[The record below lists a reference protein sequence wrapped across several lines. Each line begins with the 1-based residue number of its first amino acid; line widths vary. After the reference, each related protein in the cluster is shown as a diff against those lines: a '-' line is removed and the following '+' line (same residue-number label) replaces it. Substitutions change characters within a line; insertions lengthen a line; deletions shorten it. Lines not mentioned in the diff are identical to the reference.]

1 MAVAANKGLVHGAPH
16 SVDNYRDENKQQRG
30 NELASRQRRPHENH
44 WYKQAW
50 PKPTATDRGEYKHAN
65 LKHSEHDAEICK
77 ATYVLTG
84 NDSG

>member
-1 MAVAANKGLVHGAPH
+1 METTANTSGGMNWPA
-16 SVDNYRDENKQQRG
+16 DNGGHTK
-30 NELASRQRRPHENH
+30 NH